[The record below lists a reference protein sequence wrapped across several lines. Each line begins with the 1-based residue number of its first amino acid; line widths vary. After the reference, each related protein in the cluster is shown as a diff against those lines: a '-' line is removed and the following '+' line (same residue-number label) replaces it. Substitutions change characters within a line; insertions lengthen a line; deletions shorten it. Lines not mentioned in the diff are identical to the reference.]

1 MARMSQ
7 VIGYELGAIESLQK
21 PIDRSRL
28 KELIAPYAE
37 VPERSVLVVEDDEA
51 TRETIKKVM
60 ESEGWTV
67 KLAKDGA
74 VGLERAAEQSF
85 DLILL
90 DLMMPVLDGFEFLQ
104 TLRTGSLLSRE
115 SPVVVVTAKNLDDAD
130 RALLEGSV
138 HQVVAKSGDDLDWL
152 VSDAAKYLERP

>member
-1 MARMSQ
+1 M
-7 VIGYELGAIESLQK
+7 
-21 PIDRSRL
+21 
-28 KELIAPYAE
+28 IAQYAE

-51 TRETIKKVM
+51 TRKTIKKVM

-67 KLAKDGA
+67 DLAKDGA
-74 VGLERAAEQSF
+74 VGLERAAEQAY

-104 TLRTGSLLSRE
+104 TLRTGGLRSSE

-130 RALLEGSV
+130 KALLEGSV
-138 HQVVAKSGDDLDWL
+138 HQVVAKSGDDLDL
-152 VSDAAKYLERP
+152 LISDAAKYLDGP